1 MLEASRFDFRNR
13 HPQMLVLKVAKH
25 HHVQKETVGKTAFN
39 MSLDAYRTFA
49 PLKQTRAALAVA
61 CVELS
66 ARIFRQN
73 ITGLEAGK
81 GYNEFHI
88 TRAEVM
94 GEYRSNS
101 FLRLS

>member
-1 MLEASRFDFRNR
+1 MLEASRFDFRDR
-13 HPQMLVLKVAKH
+13 HPQILVLKVAKH
-25 HHVQKETVGKTAFN
+25 HCVQKDTVGKTAFN

-49 PLKQTRAALAVA
+49 PLKQTKVTLAMA

-73 ITGLEAGK
+73 ITKLEAGK
-81 GYNEFHI
+81 GYKEFRI

-94 GEYRSNS
+94 G
-101 FLRLS
+101 